1 MATTKIHAIKST
13 VGKAIK
19 YICNEQKT
27 DHNVLISSYGCGVQ
41 SAEFDFKFLLGKNQ
55 SSGPNSEPNL
65 AYHLIQSFAPGEV
78 TGEEAHAISQE
89 LADRLLQGKYPYVL
103 ATHIDRN
110 HVHSHLIFCSVN
122 NQDYKKYHRCT
133 QSYNQIRKLSDE
145 ICAEHGKSVI
155 KETTRTGKTYAEWM
169 HERKGDSWKAKIKKD
184 IDECILISRSYEEFL
199 QRMRDKGYEINGET
213 FGEGS
218 AKYISFRPY
227 GKDRFVRGRAQ
238 SLGADYT
245 KEKIWERIEERSSLG
260 TDITKETFRNILGD
274 STSSSPRG
282 SLAFGKE
289 QEMVLNI
296 SGPVLTIEEYL
307 KKHQTGSP
315 TSLID
320 TSDEKFANSIGLS
333 KWADKENFKRFA
345 AMYAELGVQGFQSI
359 LELKDRIKE
368 LRLQAHQEKKNVIS
382 LERGI
387 KEFGN
392 IRSFAKQY
400 LENKKY
406 HITYQNSKDKERY
419 YRMHFDQINMFDSAS
434 EWLKSSGINTATL
447 NLGKIEEHYQ
457 KLIADKNHLS
467 ESYVAKEAECDR
479 LKKIDDSFSKF
490 LDNPSHDRT
499 MPTKKKDRNI
509 LL

>member
-27 DHNVLISSYGCGVQ
+27 DHNILISSYGCGVQ

-78 TGEEAHAISQE
+78 TGEEAHTISQE

-103 ATHIDRN
+103 ATHIDRD

-245 KEKIWERIEERSSLG
+245 KEKIRERIEERSSLG
-260 TDITKETFRNILGD
+260 TEK
-274 STSSSPRG
+274 
-282 SLAFGKE
+282 
-289 QEMVLNI
+289 MVQNI

-307 KKHQTGSP
+307 KKHQTGSL

-320 TSDEKFANSIGLS
+320 TSSEKFANSIGLS

-345 AMYAELGVQGFQSI
+345 AMYAELGGQGFQSI
-359 LELKDRIKE
+359 QELKDRIKE

-382 LERGI
+382 LEREI

-406 HITYQNSKDKERY
+406 HINYQNSKDKERY

-457 KLIADKNHLS
+457 KLIADKNRLS
-467 ESYVAKEAECDR
+467 DSYIAKEAECDR
-479 LKKIDDSFSKF
+479 LKKIDDSLSKF
-490 LDNPSHDRT
+490 LDNPSQDRT
-499 MPTKKKDRNI
+499 SPAKKKGRNI
-509 LL
+509 SL

>member
-1 MATTKIHAIKST
+1 
-13 VGKAIK
+13 
-19 YICNEQKT
+19 
-27 DHNVLISSYGCGVQ
+27 
-41 SAEFDFKFLLGKNQ
+41 
-55 SSGPNSEPNL
+55 
-65 AYHLIQSFAPGEV
+65 
-78 TGEEAHAISQE
+78 
-89 LADRLLQGKYPYVL
+89 
-103 ATHIDRN
+103 
-110 HVHSHLIFCSVN
+110 
-122 NQDYKKYHRCT
+122 HRCT

-184 IDECILISRSYEEFL
+184 IDDCILISRSYEEFL
-199 QRMRDKGYEINGET
+199 QRMKDKGYEINGET

-245 KEKIWERIEERSSLG
+245 KEKIRERIEERSSLG
-260 TDITKETFRNILGD
+260 TEK
-274 STSSSPRG
+274 
-282 SLAFGKE
+282 
-289 QEMVLNI
+289 VLQNI
-296 SGPVLTIEEYL
+296 SGPLLTIEEYL
-307 KKHQTGSP
+307 RKHQTGSP

-320 TSDEKFANSIGLS
+320 TSGEKFANSIGLS

-345 AMYAELGVQGFQSI
+345 AMYAELGGQGFQSI
-359 LELKDRIKE
+359 QELKDRIKE
-368 LRLQAHQEKKNVIS
+368 LRLQAHQEKKTVIS
-382 LERGI
+382 LEREI

-406 HITYQNSKDKERY
+406 HINYQNSKDKERY

-447 NLGKIEEHYQ
+447 NLSKIEEHYQ
-457 KLIADKNHLS
+457 KLIADKNRLS
-467 ESYVAKEAECDR
+467 DSYIAKEAECDR
-479 LKKIDDSFSKF
+479 LKKIDDSLSKF
-490 LDNPSHDRT
+490 LDNPSQDRT
-499 MPTKKKDRNI
+499 APDKKRDRNI
-509 LL
+509 SL

>member
-27 DHNVLISSYGCGVQ
+27 DHNILISSYGCGVQ

-103 ATHIDRN
+103 ATHIDRD

-184 IDECILISRSYEEFL
+184 IDECILVSRSYDEFL

-238 SLGADYT
+238 TLGADYT
-245 KEKIWERIEERSSLG
+245 KEKIRERIEERSSLG
-260 TDITKETFRNILGD
+260 SL
-274 STSSSPRG
+274 SP
-282 SLAFGKE
+282 AYANFGKN
-289 QEMVLNI
+289 LKDI

-307 KKHQTGSP
+307 KKHQTESP
-315 TSLID
+315 TSFID
-320 TSDEKFANSIGLS
+320 TSGEKFANSIGLS

-345 AMYAELGVQGFQSI
+345 AMYAELGGQEFQSI
-359 LELKDRIKE
+359 QELKDCIKE
-368 LRLQAHQEKKNVIS
+368 LRLQAHQDKKTAIS
-382 LERGI
+382 LEREI

-392 IRSFAKQY
+392 IRNFAKQY

-406 HITYQNSKDKERY
+406 HINYQNSKDKERY
-419 YRMHFDQINMFDSAS
+419 YRMHFDQLNMFDSAS
-434 EWLKSSGINTATL
+434 EWLKSSSINTATL
-447 NLGKIEEHYQ
+447 NLNKIEEHYQ
-457 KLIADKNHLS
+457 KLIADKNLLS
-467 ESYVAKEAECDR
+467 NSYLAKEAKFDR
-479 LKKIDDSFSKF
+479 LKKIYDSLSKF
-490 LDNPSHDRT
+490 LDNPSQNRT
-499 MPTKKKDRNI
+499 EPTKKKDRNI
-509 LL
+509 SL

>member
-55 SSGPNSEPNL
+55 SAGPNSEPNL

-89 LADRLLQGKYPYVL
+89 LADRLLQGKYPYIL
-103 ATHIDRN
+103 ATHIDRD

-184 IDECILISRSYEEFL
+184 IDDCILISRSYEEFL

-245 KEKIWERIEERSSLG
+245 KEKIKERIEERSGLG
-260 TDITKETFRNILGD
+260 TEN
-274 STSSSPRG
+274 
-282 SLAFGKE
+282 
-289 QEMVLNI
+289 MVQNI

-320 TSDEKFANSIGLS
+320 TSSEKFANSINLS

-345 AMYAELGVQGFQSI
+345 AMYAELGGQGFQSI
-359 LELKDRIKE
+359 QELKDRIKE
-368 LRLQAHQEKKNVIS
+368 LRLQAHQEKKTVIS
-382 LERGI
+382 LEREI

-406 HITYQNSKDKERY
+406 HVNYQNSKDKERY

-447 NLGKIEEHYQ
+447 NLSKIEEHYQ
-457 KLIADKNHLS
+457 KLIADKNRLS
-467 ESYVAKEAECDR
+467 DSYIAKEAECDR
-479 LKKIDDSFSKF
+479 LKKIDDSLSKF
-490 LDNPSHDRT
+490 LDNPSQDRT
-499 MPTKKKDRNI
+499 APDKKRDRNI
-509 LL
+509 SL

>member
-103 ATHIDRN
+103 ATHIDRD

-245 KEKIWERIEERSSLG
+245 KEKIRERIEERSSLG
-260 TDITKETFRNILGD
+260 TEK
-274 STSSSPRG
+274 
-282 SLAFGKE
+282 
-289 QEMVLNI
+289 VLQNI
-296 SGPVLTIEEYL
+296 SGPLLTIEEYL
-307 KKHQTGSP
+307 RKHQTGSP

-320 TSDEKFANSIGLS
+320 TSGEKFANSIGLS

-345 AMYAELGVQGFQSI
+345 AMYAELGGQGFQSI
-359 LELKDRIKE
+359 QELKDRIKE
-368 LRLQAHQEKKNVIS
+368 LRLQAHQEKKTVIS
-382 LERGI
+382 LEREI

-406 HITYQNSKDKERY
+406 HINYQNSKDKERY

-447 NLGKIEEHYQ
+447 NLSKIEEHYQ
-457 KLIADKNHLS
+457 KLIADKNRLS
-467 ESYVAKEAECDR
+467 DSYIAKEAECDR
-479 LKKIDDSFSKF
+479 LKKIDDSLSKF
-490 LDNPSHDRT
+490 LDNPSQDRT
-499 MPTKKKDRNI
+499 APDKKRDRNI
-509 LL
+509 SL

>member
-13 VGKAIK
+13 LGKAIK

-103 ATHIDRN
+103 ATHIDRD

-245 KEKIWERIEERSSLG
+245 KEKIRERIEERSSLG
-260 TDITKETFRNILGD
+260 TEK
-274 STSSSPRG
+274 
-282 SLAFGKE
+282 
-289 QEMVLNI
+289 VLQNI
-296 SGPVLTIEEYL
+296 SGPLLTIEEYL
-307 KKHQTGSP
+307 RKHQTGSP

-320 TSDEKFANSIGLS
+320 TSGEKFANSIGLS

-345 AMYAELGVQGFQSI
+345 AMYAELGGQGFQSI
-359 LELKDRIKE
+359 QELKDRIKE
-368 LRLQAHQEKKNVIS
+368 LRLQAHQEKKTVIS
-382 LERGI
+382 LEREI

-406 HITYQNSKDKERY
+406 HINYQNSKDKERY

-447 NLGKIEEHYQ
+447 NLSKIEEHYQ
-457 KLIADKNHLS
+457 KLIADKNRLS
-467 ESYVAKEAECDR
+467 DSYIAKEAECDR
-479 LKKIDDSFSKF
+479 LKKIDDSLSKF
-490 LDNPSHDRT
+490 LDNPSQDRT
-499 MPTKKKDRNI
+499 APDKKRDRNI
-509 LL
+509 SL

>member
-27 DHNVLISSYGCGVQ
+27 DHNILISSYGCGVQ

-103 ATHIDRN
+103 ATHIDRE

-184 IDECILISRSYEEFL
+184 IDDCILISRSYEEFL

-245 KEKIWERIEERSSLG
+245 KEKIRERIEERSSLG
-260 TDITKETFRNILGD
+260 TEK
-274 STSSSPRG
+274 
-282 SLAFGKE
+282 
-289 QEMVLNI
+289 MVQNI

-320 TSDEKFANSIGLS
+320 TSSEKFANSIGLS

-345 AMYAELGVQGFQSI
+345 AMYTELSGQGFQSI
-359 LELKDRIKE
+359 QELKDRIKE
-368 LRLQAHQEKKNVIS
+368 LRLQAHQEKKTVIS
-382 LERGI
+382 LEREI

-392 IRSFAKQY
+392 IWSFAKQY

-406 HITYQNSKDKERY
+406 HINYQNSKDQERY

-447 NLGKIEEHYQ
+447 NLNKIEEHYQ
-457 KLIADKNHLS
+457 KLIADKNRLS
-467 ESYVAKEAECDR
+467 DSYIAKEAECDR
-479 LKKIDDSFSKF
+479 LKKIDDSLSKF
-490 LDNPSHDRT
+490 LDNPSQNRT
-499 MPTKKKDRNI
+499 APDKTRNRNI
-509 LL
+509 SL

>member
-41 SAEFDFKFLLGKNQ
+41 SAEFDFKFLLGKNR

-78 TGEEAHAISQE
+78 TGEEAHAISRE

-103 ATHIDRN
+103 ATHIDRD

-133 QSYNQIRKLSDE
+133 QSYNQIRKLSDK

-155 KETTRTGKTYAEWM
+155 KENNRTGKTYTEWM

-184 IDECILISRSYEEFL
+184 IDDYILISRSYEEFL

-238 SLGADYT
+238 SLGAEYT
-245 KEKIWERIEERSSLG
+245 KEKIRERIEERSSLG
-260 TDITKETFRNILGD
+260 SL
-274 STSSSPRG
+274 SPAYG
-282 SLAFGKE
+282 NSGKKIKD
-289 QEMVLNI
+289 I

-307 KKHQTGSP
+307 KKHRTGSP

-320 TSDEKFANSIGLS
+320 TSGEKFANSIGLS

-345 AMYAELGVQGFQSI
+345 AMYAELGGQGFRSI
-359 LELKDRIKE
+359 QELKDRIKE
-368 LRLQAHQEKKNVIS
+368 LRLQAHQEKKTVIS
-382 LERGI
+382 LEREI

-392 IRSFAKQY
+392 IRNFAKQY

-406 HITYQNSKDKERY
+406 HVNYHNSKDKERY
-419 YRMHFDQINMFDSAS
+419 YRMHFDQINLFDSAS

-447 NLGKIEEHYQ
+447 NLAKIEEHYQ
-457 KLIADKNHLS
+457 KLISDKNRLS
-467 ESYVAKEAECDR
+467 DSYIAKEAKCNR
-479 LKKIDDSFSKF
+479 LKKIDDSLSKF
-490 LDNPSHDRT
+490 LDEPDKDRPLPS
-499 MPTKKKDRNI
+499 KQKDRN
-509 LL
+509 LTL

>member
-65 AYHLIQSFAPGEV
+65 AYHLIQSFAPGEIA
-78 TGEEAHAISQE
+78 GEEAHAISQE

-103 ATHIDRN
+103 ATHIDRD

-245 KEKIWERIEERSSLG
+245 KEKIRERIEERSSLG
-260 TDITKETFRNILGD
+260 TEK
-274 STSSSPRG
+274 
-282 SLAFGKE
+282 
-289 QEMVLNI
+289 MVQNI

-307 KKHQTGSP
+307 KKHQTGSL

-320 TSDEKFANSIGLS
+320 TSSEKFANSIGLS

-345 AMYAELGVQGFQSI
+345 AMYAELGGQGFQSI
-359 LELKDRIKE
+359 QELKDRIKE

-382 LERGI
+382 LEREI

-406 HITYQNSKDKERY
+406 HINYQNSKDKERY

-457 KLIADKNHLS
+457 KLIADKNRLS
-467 ESYVAKEAECDR
+467 DSYIAKEAECDR
-479 LKKIDDSFSKF
+479 LKKIDDSLSKF
-490 LDNPSHDRT
+490 LDNPSQDRT
-499 MPTKKKDRNI
+499 SPAKKKGRNI
-509 LL
+509 SL

>member
-27 DHNVLISSYGCGVQ
+27 DHNVLVSSYGCGVQ

-78 TGEEAHAISQE
+78 TGEEAHVISQE

-103 ATHIDRN
+103 ATHIDRD

-169 HERKGDSWKAKIKKD
+169 HEREGDSWKAKIKKD
-184 IDECILISRSYEEFL
+184 IDDCVLISRSYDEFL

-213 FGEGS
+213 FGEGA

-245 KEKIWERIEERSSLG
+245 KEKIRERIEERSSLG
-260 TDITKETFRNILGD
+260 TEK
-274 STSSSPRG
+274 
-282 SLAFGKE
+282 
-289 QEMVLNI
+289 VLQNI

-307 KKHQTGSP
+307 RKHQTGSP

-345 AMYAELGVQGFQSI
+345 AMYAELGGQGFQSI
-359 LELKDRIKE
+359 QELKDRIKE
-368 LRLQAHQEKKNVIS
+368 LRLQAHQEKKTVIS
-382 LERGI
+382 LEREI

-406 HITYQNSKDKERY
+406 HINYQNSKDKERY

-447 NLGKIEEHYQ
+447 NLSKIEEHYQ
-457 KLIADKNHLS
+457 KLISDKKRLS
-467 ESYVAKEAECDR
+467 DSYIAKEAECDR
-479 LKKIDDSFSKF
+479 LKKIDDSLSKF
-490 LDNPSHDRT
+490 LDNPSQDRT
-499 MPTKKKDRNI
+499 APDKKRDRNI
-509 LL
+509 SL

>member
-103 ATHIDRN
+103 ATHIDRD

-169 HERKGDSWKAKIKKD
+169 HERKGDSWKATIKKD
-184 IDECILISRSYEEFL
+184 IDDCILISRSYEEFL

-245 KEKIWERIEERSSLG
+245 KEKIRERIEERSSIG
-260 TDITKETFRNILGD
+260 TEK
-274 STSSSPRG
+274 
-282 SLAFGKE
+282 
-289 QEMVLNI
+289 MVQNI

-320 TSDEKFANSIGLS
+320 TSSEKFANSIGLS

-345 AMYAELGVQGFQSI
+345 AMYAELGGQGFQSI
-359 LELKDRIKE
+359 QELKDRIKE
-368 LRLQAHQEKKNVIS
+368 LRLQAHQEKKTVIS
-382 LERGI
+382 LEREI

-406 HITYQNSKDKERY
+406 HINYQNSKDKERY

-447 NLGKIEEHYQ
+447 NLSKIEEHYQ
-457 KLIADKNHLS
+457 KLIADKNRLS
-467 ESYVAKEAECDR
+467 DSYIAKEAECDR
-479 LKKIDDSFSKF
+479 LKKIDDSLSKF
-490 LDNPSHDRT
+490 LDNPSQDRT
-499 MPTKKKDRNI
+499 APDKKRDRNI
-509 LL
+509 SL

>member
-13 VGKAIK
+13 LGKAIK

-103 ATHIDRN
+103 ATHIDRD

-245 KEKIWERIEERSSLG
+245 KEKIRERIEERSSLG
-260 TDITKETFRNILGD
+260 TEK
-274 STSSSPRG
+274 
-282 SLAFGKE
+282 
-289 QEMVLNI
+289 VLQNI
-296 SGPVLTIEEYL
+296 SGPLLTIEEYL
-307 KKHQTGSP
+307 RKHQTGSP

-320 TSDEKFANSIGLS
+320 TSGEKFANSIGLS

-345 AMYAELGVQGFQSI
+345 AMYAELGGQGFQSI
-359 LELKDRIKE
+359 QELKDRIKE
-368 LRLQAHQEKKNVIS
+368 LRLQAHQEKKTVIS
-382 LERGI
+382 LEREI

-400 LENKKY
+400 LGNKKY
-406 HITYQNSKDKERY
+406 HVNYQNSKDKERY

-434 EWLKSSGINTATL
+434 EWLKSSGINTSTL
-447 NLGKIEEHYQ
+447 NLSKIEEHYQ
-457 KLIADKNHLS
+457 KLTADKNRLS
-467 ESYVAKEAECDR
+467 DSYIAKEAECDR
-479 LKKIDDSFSKF
+479 LKKIDDSLSKF
-490 LDNPSHDRT
+490 LDDPSQDRT
-499 MPTKKKDRNI
+499 APAKKKDRNI

>member
-65 AYHLIQSFAPGEV
+65 AYHLIQSFAPGEIA
-78 TGEEAHAISQE
+78 GEEAHAISQE

-103 ATHIDRN
+103 ATHIDRD

-155 KETTRTGKTYAEWM
+155 KEATRTGKTYAEWM

-184 IDECILISRSYEEFL
+184 IDDCILISRSYEEFL

-245 KEKIWERIEERSSLG
+245 KEKIRERIEERSSLG
-260 TDITKETFRNILGD
+260 TEK
-274 STSSSPRG
+274 
-282 SLAFGKE
+282 
-289 QEMVLNI
+289 MVQNI

-307 KKHQTGSP
+307 KKHQTGSL

-320 TSDEKFANSIGLS
+320 TSSEKFANSIGLS

-345 AMYAELGVQGFQSI
+345 AMYAELGCQGFQSI
-359 LELKDRIKE
+359 QELKDRIKE

-382 LERGI
+382 LEREI

-406 HITYQNSKDKERY
+406 HINYQNSKDKERY

-457 KLIADKNHLS
+457 KLIADKNRLS
-467 ESYVAKEAECDR
+467 DSYIAKEAECDR
-479 LKKIDDSFSKF
+479 LKKIDDSLSKF
-490 LDNPSHDRT
+490 LDNPSQDRT
-499 MPTKKKDRNI
+499 SPAKKKDRNI
-509 LL
+509 SL

>member
-78 TGEEAHAISQE
+78 TGEEAHTISQE
-89 LADRLLQGKYPYVL
+89 LAARLLQGKYPYVL
-103 ATHIDRN
+103 ATHIDRD

-133 QSYNQIRKLSDE
+133 QSYNQIRKHSDE

-184 IDECILISRSYEEFL
+184 IDDCILISRSYEEFL
-199 QRMRDKGYEINGET
+199 QRMKDKGYEINGET

-245 KEKIWERIEERSSLG
+245 KEKIRERIEERNSLG
-260 TDITKETFRNILGD
+260 TEK
-274 STSSSPRG
+274 
-282 SLAFGKE
+282 
-289 QEMVLNI
+289 MVQNI

-307 KKHQTGSP
+307 RKHQTGLP

-345 AMYAELGVQGFQSI
+345 AMYAELGGQGFQSI
-359 LELKDRIKE
+359 QKLKDRIKE
-368 LRLQAHQEKKNVIS
+368 LQLQAHQEKKTVIS
-382 LERGI
+382 LEREI

-406 HITYQNSKDKERY
+406 HINYQNSKDKERY

-447 NLGKIEEHYQ
+447 NLNKIEEHYQ
-457 KLIADKNHLS
+457 KLIADKNRLS
-467 ESYVAKEAECDR
+467 ESYITKEAECDR
-479 LKKIDDSFSKF
+479 LKKIDDSLSKF
-490 LDNPSHDRT
+490 LDNPSQDRT
-499 MPTKKKDRNI
+499 APDKKRDRNI
-509 LL
+509 SL

>member
-1 MATTKIHAIKST
+1 MKHENRDS
-13 VGKAIK
+13 
-19 YICNEQKT
+19 
-27 DHNVLISSYGCGVQ
+27 
-41 SAEFDFKFLLGKNQ
+41 
-55 SSGPNSEPNL
+55 
-65 AYHLIQSFAPGEV
+65 
-78 TGEEAHAISQE
+78 
-89 LADRLLQGKYPYVL
+89 
-103 ATHIDRN
+103 
-110 HVHSHLIFCSVN
+110 
-122 NQDYKKYHRCT
+122 
-133 QSYNQIRKLSDE
+133 
-145 ICAEHGKSVI
+145 
-155 KETTRTGKTYAEWM
+155 YAEWM

-245 KEKIWERIEERSSLG
+245 KEKIRERIEERSSLG
-260 TDITKETFRNILGD
+260 TEK
-274 STSSSPRG
+274 
-282 SLAFGKE
+282 
-289 QEMVLNI
+289 MVQNI

-307 KKHQTGSP
+307 KKHQTGSS

-320 TSDEKFANSIGLS
+320 TSSEKFANSIGLS

-345 AMYAELGVQGFQSI
+345 AMYAELGGQGFKSI
-359 LELKDRIKE
+359 QELKDRIKE
-368 LRLQAHQEKKNVIS
+368 LRLQAHQEKKTVIS
-382 LERGI
+382 LEREI

-406 HITYQNSKDKERY
+406 HVNYQNSKDKERY
-419 YRMHFDQINMFDSAS
+419 YRMHFDQVNMFDSAS

-457 KLIADKNHLS
+457 KLIADKNRLS
-467 ESYVAKEAECDR
+467 DSYIAKEAECDR
-479 LKKIDDSFSKF
+479 LKKIDDSLSKF
-490 LDNPSHDRT
+490 LDNPSQDRT
-499 MPTKKKDRNI
+499 APDKTRNRNI
-509 LL
+509 SL

>member
-41 SAEFDFKFLLGKNQ
+41 SAEFDFKFLLEKNQ

-103 ATHIDRN
+103 ATHIDRD

-133 QSYNQIRKLSDE
+133 QSYNQIRKLNDE

-169 HERKGDSWKAKIKKD
+169 HEKKGDSWKAKIKKD
-184 IDECILISRSYEEFL
+184 IDDCILISRSYEEFL
-199 QRMRDKGYEINGET
+199 QKMRDKGYEINGET

-245 KEKIWERIEERSSLG
+245 KEKIRERIEERSGLG
-260 TDITKETFRNILGD
+260 TEK
-274 STSSSPRG
+274 
-282 SLAFGKE
+282 
-289 QEMVLNI
+289 MVQNI

-307 KKHQTGSP
+307 RKHQTGSP

-345 AMYAELGVQGFQSI
+345 AMYAELGGQGFQSI
-359 LELKDRIKE
+359 QELKDRIKE
-368 LRLQAHQEKKNVIS
+368 LRLQAHQEKKTVIS
-382 LERGI
+382 LEREI

-392 IRSFAKQY
+392 IRSFAKQF
-400 LENKKY
+400 LENKRY
-406 HITYQNSKDKERY
+406 HVNYQNSKDKERY

-447 NLGKIEEHYQ
+447 NLSKIEEHYQ
-457 KLIADKNHLS
+457 KLIADKNRLS
-467 ESYVAKEAECDR
+467 DSYIAKEAECDR
-479 LKKIDDSFSKF
+479 LKKIDDSLSKF
-490 LDNPSHDRT
+490 LDNPSQDRT
-499 MPTKKKDRNI
+499 APVKKKDRNI
-509 LL
+509 SL

>member
-65 AYHLIQSFAPGEV
+65 AYHLIQSFAPREV
-78 TGEEAHAISQE
+78 TGEEAHTISQE

-103 ATHIDRN
+103 ATHIDRD

-184 IDECILISRSYEEFL
+184 IDDCILISRSYEEFL

-245 KEKIWERIEERSSLG
+245 KEKIRERIEERSSLG
-260 TDITKETFRNILGD
+260 TEK
-274 STSSSPRG
+274 
-282 SLAFGKE
+282 
-289 QEMVLNI
+289 MVQNI

-345 AMYAELGVQGFQSI
+345 AMYAELGGQGFQSI
-359 LELKDRIKE
+359 QEIKDRIKE
-368 LRLQAHQEKKNVIS
+368 LRLQAHQEKKTVIS
-382 LERGI
+382 LEREI

-400 LENKKY
+400 QENKKY
-406 HITYQNSKDKERY
+406 HINYQNSKDKERY

-447 NLGKIEEHYQ
+447 NLNKIEEHYQ
-457 KLIADKNHLS
+457 KLISDKKRLS
-467 ESYVAKEAECDR
+467 DSYIAKETECDR
-479 LKKIDDSFSKF
+479 LKKIDDSLSKF
-490 LDNPSHDRT
+490 LDNPSQDRT
-499 MPTKKKDRNI
+499 SPAKKKDRNI
-509 LL
+509 SL

>member
-27 DHNVLISSYGCGVQ
+27 DHNILISSYGCGVQ

-65 AYHLIQSFAPGEV
+65 AYHLIQSFSPGEIA
-78 TGEEAHAISQE
+78 GEEAHAISQE

-103 ATHIDRN
+103 ATHIDRD

-155 KETTRTGKTYAEWM
+155 KEATRTGKTYAEWM

-184 IDECILISRSYEEFL
+184 IDDCILISRSYEEFL

-245 KEKIWERIEERSSLG
+245 KEKIRERIEERSSIG
-260 TDITKETFRNILGD
+260 TEK
-274 STSSSPRG
+274 
-282 SLAFGKE
+282 
-289 QEMVLNI
+289 MVQNI

-320 TSDEKFANSIGLS
+320 TSSEKFANSIGLS

-345 AMYAELGVQGFQSI
+345 AMYAELGGQGFQSI
-359 LELKDRIKE
+359 QELKDHIKK
-368 LRLQAHQEKKNVIS
+368 LRLQAHQEKKTVIS
-382 LERGI
+382 LEREI

-400 LENKKY
+400 IENKKY
-406 HITYQNSKDKERY
+406 HINYQNSKDKEWY

-447 NLGKIEEHYQ
+447 NLNKIEEHYQ
-457 KLIADKNHLS
+457 KLIADKNRLS
-467 ESYVAKEAECDR
+467 DSYIAKEAECDR
-479 LKKIDDSFSKF
+479 LKKIDNSLSKF
-490 LDNPSHDRT
+490 LDNPSQDRT
-499 MPTKKKDRNI
+499 APDKKRDRNI
-509 LL
+509 SL

>member
-78 TGEEAHAISQE
+78 TGEEAHTISQE

-103 ATHIDRN
+103 ATHIDRD

-245 KEKIWERIEERSSLG
+245 KEKIRERIEERSSLG
-260 TDITKETFRNILGD
+260 TEK
-274 STSSSPRG
+274 
-282 SLAFGKE
+282 
-289 QEMVLNI
+289 MVQNI

-307 KKHQTGSP
+307 KKHQTGSL

-320 TSDEKFANSIGLS
+320 TSSEKFANSIGLS

-345 AMYAELGVQGFQSI
+345 AMYAELGGQGFQSI
-359 LELKDRIKE
+359 QELKDRIKE

-382 LERGI
+382 LEREI

-406 HITYQNSKDKERY
+406 HINYQNSKDKERY

-457 KLIADKNHLS
+457 KLIADKNRLS
-467 ESYVAKEAECDR
+467 DSYIAKEAECDR
-479 LKKIDDSFSKF
+479 LKKIDDSLSKF
-490 LDNPSHDRT
+490 LDNPSQDRT
-499 MPTKKKDRNI
+499 SPAKKKGRNI
-509 LL
+509 SL